1 MKTPTITK
9 IFLLLAFIAVTSTG
23 CDSAKDLLDVKFDAD
38 FKTDLNVD
46 IQPETTRNA
55 NGAFYAEATIDPKSN
70 SDFAEYGSK
79 IKDIEIKEVNATV
92 TAINEETV
100 IETAEITV
108 ASDGM
113 NSAVWAFANETLTV
127 GKTLTLD
134 NANGQWDNVRA
145 MLNAQNAFTVSM
157 EGTADQDDVQYTL
170 LIEIK
175 TRVTANP
182 LN

>member
-1 MKTPTITK
+1 MKTPMITK

-23 CDSAKDLLDVKFDAD
+23 CDKAKDLLDVKFDAD
-38 FKTDLNVD
+38 FKTNLD
-46 IQPETTRNA
+46 IDNQAETSRNA

-92 TAINEETV
+92 TAINTET
-100 IETAEITV
+100 ILETAVITV
-108 ASDGM
+108 ASGGM
-113 NSAVWAFANETLTV
+113 TNAIWNFTNETLTV
-127 GKTLTLD
+127 GKKLTLD

-157 EGTADQDDVQYTL
+157 AGTADQDNVKYTL